1 VGPDL
6 SGVAKLTPVAWLLL
20 LLFPENYQPSISSSP
35 RKSWSSGNVTP
46 EKQRD
51 GWLFF
56 AVTAIDDQPK
66 SWNEAALADFETS
79 FHSSTSIAK
88 PQGNTPI
95 GNANGVYSIEPR
107 TRSGGR

>member
-6 SGVAKLTPVAWLLL
+6 SGVARLTPVAWLLL
-20 LLFPENYQPSISSSP
+20 LFFPEDYQPSISPSP

-56 AVTAIDDQPK
+56 AVIAIDDQPK
-66 SWNEAALADFETS
+66 SWNGARSLIFETS
-79 FHSSTSIAK
+79 LHSSTSIAK
-88 PQGNTPI
+88 PQ
-95 GNANGVYSIEPR
+95 
-107 TRSGGR
+107 